1 VITRKNSCCGT
12 APRFSVQ
19 GWLTHTHRHWEHQL
33 LMAHN
38 SLSTETAFSNF
49 PHGQPVLSPH
59 SCLPLNLLDVSSR
72 NIPQQTFHSVC
83 CCCSV
88 AKSCLTLCDPMDC
101 GTPDS
106 PALHYLPEFTHSCPL
121 SQRCYLIISS
131 SVTSFSFCLQ
141 SFPASGSF
149 PVSQLFTSDGQSIG
163 ASASVLLTQSLFP
176 GNSSW
181 YK

>member
-72 NIPQQTFHSVC
+72 NIPQQTFHSQFVAVVQLLSHVWLFVTPWTAARQTPLPFTISRSFLIMSTKSKVLSNHLILYHLLLLLP
-83 CCCSV
+83 SV
-88 AKSCLTLCDPMDC
+88 FPSIRVF
-101 GTPDS
+101 S
-106 PALHYLPEFTHSCPL
+106 SESALHIRCPK
-121 SQRCYLIISS
+121 YW
-131 SVTSFSFCLQ
+131 SFSI
-141 SFPASGSF
+141 SPSNSE
-149 PVSQLFTSDGQSIG
+149 SI
-163 ASASVLLTQSLFP
+163 SRELKLV
-176 GNSSW
+176 
-181 YK
+181 